1 MRKSRNLITAVAIA
15 GALLASAAWAQSYP
29 VKPVYWTV
37 PGAPGSA
44 PDIVAR
50 ALLPMVGKAMG
61 QPQIIETRAGST
73 GIAATDYVAK
83 ATPDGYRLLLASNSP
98 LTLVKFTHAN
108 LPYDPQRDI
117 APISLLAF
125 MPQVLFV
132 HASVPVTTF
141 HELLALTKASPGK
154 LNYGSGGIG
163 HALHFSMELLKLR
176 TGLDVFHVP
185 YKTIPGALQDLIA
198 GRVQLMLFN
207 PSNQLMA
214 QVREGKV
221 RALATTTEKR
231 LPRLPDTPTFRELG
245 VSNFEV
251 PAWVGIGAP
260 AGTPRELISRWNTE
274 VTKAMNTPEMARIVE
289 QLAMVSVAGT
299 PEHMA
304 ETISREIKLWG
315 TVATSIGIK
324 PE

>member
-1 MRKSRNLITAVAIA
+1 MFASRKWITMVAA
-15 GALLASAAWAQSYP
+15 AAALAAPAAWAQSYP

-50 ALLPMVGKAMG
+50 ALLPLVGKAMG
-61 QPQIIETRAGST
+61 QPQILETRAGST
-73 GIAATDYVAK
+73 GIAATEFVAK
-83 ATPDGYRLLLASNSP
+83 APPDGYRLLLASNSP
-98 LTLVKFTHAN
+98 LTLVKYTHAN

-117 APISLLAF
+117 APISLLAN

-132 HASVPVTTF
+132 HASVPATTF
-141 HELLALTKASPGK
+141 SELLALSKANPGK
-154 LNYGSGGIG
+154 FNYGSGGIG
-163 HALHFSMELLKLR
+163 HALHMSIELLKLR
-176 TGLDVFHVP
+176 TGLDIFHVP

-198 GRVQLMLFN
+198 GRVQAMFFN
-207 PSNQLMA
+207 PSSQLMA
-214 QVREGKV
+214 QVKEGKV
-221 RALATTTEKR
+221 RAIGTSTEKR

-245 VSNFEV
+245 VSNFDV

-260 AGTPRELISRWNTE
+260 AGTPREIITRWHAE
-274 VTKAMNTPEMARIVE
+274 VVKAMNTPEMARIVE

-304 ETISREIKLWG
+304 ETISREITLWG
-315 TVATSIGIK
+315 SVATSVGIK